1 MNTRNAKAQERK
13 ISKLAG
19 LSVLAL
25 ATTLVWSGAAQA
37 QTAPANAPAA
47 DRPQVDTPPTNDA
60 TSPPNE
66 QDQRDIVVT
75 GTLLRGVAPTGTNV
89 IEVNRDTIVARGV
102 SSSNDLLAKIPQV
115 GNFGTIPV
123 GSGQF
128 GLPIVRPNIR
138 NLGASGGTT
147 TLVLM
152 NGHRAVGAGIL
163 QTSVDPSI
171 IPPDI
176 IERVEIVPDG
186 GSAIYGSD
194 AIGGVVNFITRKR
207 FDGVSANIR
216 YGFADNYHSVDGN
229 LTIGKDWGSG
239 SLFVAYSYARH
250 DDILG
255 IDRDYSSA
263 DRRSKGGGDFRVTTC
278 APGNVQVGATNYAL
292 PGFTAGSVNKCDQ
305 NAYADLF
312 PREQRNSVFA
322 SLYQTLSPGTEFT
335 MTAYWSRRDTTVL
348 EAQGMVSGT
357 VSILNPYFH
366 SITGEFSQNA
376 TISFADVFGNSLT
389 SRQRFESYGVTPGFS
404 IALGSNWKLR
414 AESNFGRSYNVVRE
428 GALDTTTALLA
439 LAGVI
444 PGLAINPY
452 NLAGSSPAALAVIRN
467 YENYGDA
474 TQELAEGRLVL
485 DGSLVRLP
493 GGDVR
498 LAVGA
503 EYHFEG
509 INSRIAQGPVGSF
522 AKAIVSRTSRD
533 VRSVYGEL
541 LVPLIG
547 ADNGSPGLR
556 GLQISGSIRYDD
568 YSDVG
573 GSTNPKI
580 GVNYKPFDDLVI
592 RGNYGTSFHAPSLAD
607 TTSTSDSRA
616 TSLPF
621 SPFLAPGFDPF
632 KDPGRPTIVLA
643 GGNPDLK
650 PERAD
655 TWSVGFD
662 WTPRKIPGLALN
674 VTYYN
679 VKFKDA
685 IGLAP
690 FLSPTL
696 FTNPNYA
703 SFYIVKPTLA
713 QLTSGVGNLLL
724 VGAPSLAS
732 LYAAGPDHS
741 PYVLIDARR
750 NNLGAVN
757 TDGIDFNLSYTRKT
771 GFGAIN
777 ASIAGTYTLN
787 RKSQAVA
794 GGTFGNDLDNGVG
807 RTALVAT
814 LGGKIH
820 DLTVSAS
827 LNYKG
832 GFPILGVAPQ
842 TRVDAFK
849 TVDLFLGYDLG
860 GHGFLKNAMLTLNV
874 DNAFDQ
880 NPPWLN
886 SAAAYT
892 NGSTLGR
899 LISFGL
905 RTKF

>member
-1 MNTRNAKAQERK
+1 MQASSGPAR
-13 ISKLAG
+13 AG
-19 LSVLAL
+19 LSALAL
-25 ATTLVWSGAAQA
+25 ATALLWSGAATA
-37 QTAPANAPAA
+37 QSAPAGNPNSLEAAPA
-47 DRPQVDTPPTNDA
+47 P
-60 TSPPNE
+60 S
-66 QDQRDIVVT
+66 DQQTDVSAPAEDQKDIVVT

-89 IEVNRDTIVARGV
+89 FNISREDVLEKGV
-102 SSSNDLLAKIPQV
+102 TSSNDLLAKIPQV
-115 GNFGTIPV
+115 GNFGTVPV
-123 GSGQF
+123 GTGQF
-128 GLPIVRPNIR
+128 GLPIIRPNIR

-194 AIGGVVNFITRKR
+194 AIGGVINFITRKR

-216 YGFADNYHSVDGN
+216 YGFADDYHSVDGN
-229 LTIGKDWGSG
+229 LTVGKDWGSG
-239 SLFVAYSYARH
+239 SLFVAYSYVRH

-255 IDRDYSSA
+255 IDRGYSSA

-278 APGNVQVGATNYAL
+278 APGNIQVGATNYAL

-322 SLYQTLSPGTEFT
+322 SLYQKLNSGVDFT

-348 EAQGMVSGT
+348 EAQGMLSGT

-366 SITGEFSQNA
+366 SITGEFSHNA

-414 AESNFGRSYNVVRE
+414 AESNFGRSYNLVRE
-428 GALDTTTALLA
+428 GALDTTTATLA
-439 LAGVI
+439 LAGLI

-452 NLAGSSPAALAVIRN
+452 NLAGSNPAALAAIRN
-467 YENYGDA
+467 YENFGDA

-485 DGSLVRLP
+485 DGALFRMA

-503 EYHFEG
+503 EYHFED

-522 AKAIVSRTSRD
+522 TNAIVSRTSRD

-643 GGNPDLK
+643 GGNPNLK

-703 SFYIVKPTLA
+703 SFYVIKPTLA
-713 QLTSGVGNLLL
+713 QLNSGVGNLLL

-757 TDGIDFNLSYTRKT
+757 TDGIDFNLSYVRKT

-794 GGTFGNDLDNGVG
+794 GGAFSNDLDNGVG
-807 RTALVAT
+807 RTAFVAT
-814 LGGKIH
+814 LGGKVH

-860 GHGFLKNAMLTLNV
+860 DHGFLKNAMLTINV

-880 NPPWLN
+880 DPPWLN